1 MKIYS
6 LFVLQV
12 FISLGFLLFQ
22 EGGNV
27 MEFKID
33 FDTTQKGVVIK
44 VGIAYQGIGFNLS
57 LFRDENNKIRI
68 AADAK
73 KAICKTEY

>member
-1 MKIYS
+1 
-6 LFVLQV
+6 
-12 FISLGFLLFQ
+12 
-22 EGGNV
+22 